1 MLVQRAMEKATS
13 SRVIRFWTAE
23 KWRRLHNKV
32 LWQWH
37 QPKKDM
43 WIWEYHE
50 QKNTFALLYYW
61 DNNLWR
67 DFQKLSQTPECQ
79 RSGCDPGRPLED
91 FGQQPGRKRCLNY
104 ACTRYQVAGTKYQ
117 VTGTWKQ
124 LPRTIFSSVLCT
136 EYRVP
141 SSWTLLAQTKLS
153 SMYVPLSS
161 VVHHPGYRFL
171 GHPGQMETLC
181 PLVH

>member
-1 MLVQRAMEKATS
+1 MHSSIIKTS
-13 SRVIRFWTAE
+13 TCGEVSEDGVKLPSARDLNVTLAGHWKI
-23 KWRRLHNKV
+23 L
-32 LWQWH
+32 
-37 QPKKDM
+37 
-43 WIWEYHE
+43 I
-50 QKNTFALLYYW
+50 
-61 DNNLWR
+61 NNLEE
-67 DFQKLSQTPECQ
+67 S
-79 RSGCDPGRPLED
+79 
-91 FGQQPGRKRCLNY
+91 
-104 ACTRYQVAGTKYQ
+104 VASIMHVPDTNYQ

-124 LPRTIFSSVLCT
+124 LPRTILSSVLCT

-181 PLVH
+181 PLVR